1 MMRGRTA
8 SSPNTSSVCKQLR
21 LQERERVCDHSST
34 SSDSGD
40 LKMPHKSKKEKEK
53 SGGKNVPAD
62 DQGSSK
68 KVPPPA
74 QLMRVKQPGSH
85 SALKRE
91 KRLSTSTFPLSDN
104 RELQK
109 LPPLRGNRLPDNST
123 F

>member
-40 LKMPHKSKKEKEK
+40 LKMPHKSKKEK
-53 SGGKNVPAD
+53 
-62 DQGSSK
+62 GSSK